1 MVRTE
6 LREHIFK
13 MLFQIEFNTLEEM
26 PKHLELYFEEL
37 TSAKEKDKEY
47 IQKKLEAVVEK
58 LEEIDAILN
67 EKATGWKTSRMNK
80 VDLAILRLA
89 VYEIKWDDD
98 VPVKVAINEAVELAK
113 KFSGEEGPAVVN
125 GVLAK
130 IADERWRGGQMLKN
144 VYTVKQVNAYIKNMF
159 TQDFML
165 NRLYVKGEVSNC
177 KYHPSGHIYF
187 SLKDESGT
195 IACVMFAGSRSG
207 LSFRMQEGQQVVVL
221 GSVSVY
227 ERDGRYQMYAREII
241 LDGAGELY
249 LKFEALK
256 KELEEMGMFAQEYKR
271 PIPQFVKK
279 VGIVTASSGAAVR
292 DIINIAAR
300 RNPYV
305 QLILCPAKVQGEG
318 AAESIVQGIRMLE
331 EQDVDVMIVGRGGGS
346 IEDLWA
352 FNEEI
357 VARVIF
363 ESRVPVISAV
373 GHETDTTIADYVAD
387 LRAPTPS
394 AAAELAVYEY
404 QAAENLMKEYQ
415 MRLSSAVLK
424 KAEQNRQYLKQAA
437 LKLRLFHP
445 RQKLLENRQ
454 YASDLE
460 LQLRSRMEEIL
471 QQKRHQFALYVEKMK
486 GLSPLE
492 KLNQGYAY
500 VEDKKGR
507 PVRQIAEVKEGDAI
521 RIYVSDGMIE
531 AQVKGM
537 TEEIQYH
544 A

>member
-1 MVRTE
+1 M
-6 LREHIFK
+6 I
-13 MLFQIEFNTLEEM
+13 
-26 PKHLELYFEEL
+26 
-37 TSAKEKDKEY
+37 
-47 IQKKLEAVVEK
+47 
-58 LEEIDAILN
+58 
-67 EKATGWKTSRMNK
+67 
-80 VDLAILRLA
+80 
-89 VYEIKWDDD
+89 
-98 VPVKVAINEAVELAK
+98 
-113 KFSGEEGPAVVN
+113 
-125 GVLAK
+125 
-130 IADERWRGGQMLKN
+130 KN

-177 KYHPSGHIYF
+177 KYHPSGHLYF

-207 LSFRMQEGQQVVVL
+207 LSFRMREGQNVIVL

-227 ERDGRYQMYAREII
+227 ERDGRYQMYAKEIM

-256 KELEEMGMFAQEYKR
+256 QELEEMGMFAPEYKQ
-271 PIPQFVKK
+271 PIPKFVKT

-292 DIINIAAR
+292 DIIHVASR

-305 QLILCPAKVQGEG
+305 QLILYPAKVQGEG
-318 AAESIVQGIRMLE
+318 AAESIVRGIRQLE
-331 EQDVDVMIVGRGGGS
+331 AQNVDVMIVGRGGGS

-352 FNEEI
+352 FNEEC
-357 VARVIF
+357 VARAIF
-363 ESRVPVISAV
+363 DCRVPVISAV

-394 AAAELAVYEY
+394 AAAELAVYEL
-404 QAAENLMKEYQ
+404 QA
-415 MRLSSAVLK
+415 V
-424 KAEQNRQYLKQAA
+424 KAWMQECQKHLYMAMQQEIEKNRQIVRQMAWKLKV
-437 LKLRLFHP
+437 FHP

-460 LQLRSRMEEIL
+460 LHLRSRMEAIL
-471 QQKRHQFALYVEKMK
+471 QQKRHQFAIYVEKMK

-500 VEDKKGR
+500 VENSTHHSVKK
-507 PVRQIAEVKEGDAI
+507 IGDVDCGE
-521 RIYVSDGMIE
+521 RLQIYVSDGKIE
-531 AQVKGM
+531 AEVCNK
-537 TEEIQYH
+537 TAEIEYDT
-544 A
+544 